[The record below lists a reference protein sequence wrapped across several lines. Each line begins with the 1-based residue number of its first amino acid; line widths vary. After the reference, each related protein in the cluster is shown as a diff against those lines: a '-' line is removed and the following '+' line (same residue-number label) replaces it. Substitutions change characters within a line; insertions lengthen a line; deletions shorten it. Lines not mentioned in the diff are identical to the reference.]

1 MTKMEQLASI
11 FDKKL
16 GEEFT
21 IKYSTKHFDVRLN
34 GKFTENG
41 LEIEGFMPH
50 EEVVVLNL
58 LLKDK
63 ATIMEDN

>member
-1 MTKMEQLASI
+1 MNKMEKLASI

-16 GEEFT
+16 GEEFI
-21 IKYSTKHFDVRLN
+21 IKYSTKHFDIRLN
-34 GKFTENG
+34 SKFTENG
-41 LEIEGFMPH
+41 LEVEGLMPH

-63 ATIMEDN
+63 VTIMEG